1 MKRNVL
7 LFTVVFSLLW
17 VSLSART
24 LESQVRTEVYDYIE
38 SRVEADSFAIFVE
51 LPQNG
56 SLLAKQMPRARFL
69 IDWGKGNSA
78 LTGRIMIPVK
88 IFDGPGFYSE
98 VQVIAT
104 IKRYEYVCVTNQM
117 LGRHNEILDSDIR
130 FELRDVS
137 DVYLNP
143 IVSFTECLGKR
154 TKRVISAN
162 RMITE
167 DMIEFPPLVERGN
180 PVKIV
185 LRHRNLEITTTGI
198 ARQDGWKGDIIRV
211 RQHSGKH
218 VIQCVVKSGNVV
230 MANL

>member
-1 MKRNVL
+1 MRRNFL
-7 LFTVVFSLLW
+7 LFTVVFSLLN
-17 VSLSART
+17 VSLSAQT
-24 LESQVRTEVYDYIE
+24 LESRVRAGLYDYIKT
-38 SRVEADSFAIFVE
+38 RVEADSFTVFVE

-56 SLLAKQMPRARFL
+56 SLLAKQMPKARVL

-78 LTGRIMIPVK
+78 LTGRVMIPVK
-88 IFDGPGFYSE
+88 IFDGQSYYAE

-104 IKRYEYVCVTNQM
+104 IKRYEYICVSNQM
-117 LGRHNEILDSDIR
+117 LGRHDEILDSDIR

-137 DVYLNP
+137 DVYTNP
-143 IVSFTECLGKR
+143 IRSLSECLGKR
-154 TKRVISAN
+154 TRRVISAN

-180 PVKIV
+180 SVTIV